1 MPTNNKR
8 NGEGEYSTLNE
19 THKRIIDDFMK
30 DAIEENKFVSLKF
43 LMRLLHSYVSS
54 RVCIYFNLF

>member
-1 MPTNNKR
+1 MSKNYKR

-19 THKRIIDDFMK
+19 TSKRIIDDFMK
-30 DAIEENKFVSLKF
+30 DAIEENKFVALKH
-43 LMRLLHSYVSS
+43 LMHSLHSYVSS